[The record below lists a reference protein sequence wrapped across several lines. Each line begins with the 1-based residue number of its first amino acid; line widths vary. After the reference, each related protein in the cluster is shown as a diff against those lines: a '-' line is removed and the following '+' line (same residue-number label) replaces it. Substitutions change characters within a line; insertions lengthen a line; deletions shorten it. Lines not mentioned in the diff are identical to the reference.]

1 MKIKYFVFCLVLFGL
16 SGLPASSSAK
26 STKKSNWQSF
36 QLQYQS
42 SETAKM
48 LVGWNG
54 KRLVVKL
61 KPLVG
66 EGGYSLARRVLLSNF
81 RSLKTIRK
89 YSKTRRLYRNRFI
102 TFPFKVINGS
112 IRSSALKAVFFK
124 DKSGIGYW
132 KHRVTFA
139 WETTSM
145 IAGLFTKEG
154 IKAGHLVR
162 YNKMRNKGNILKK
175 GDVIKIPWKWIS
187 PELSLRQV
195 SLKPPLKLKQDK
207 SGKLFAHYQ
216 MKHGE
221 TLYSSVVIRFTGRLL
236 NDEVNQVAN
245 KLLKLNNISDAK
257 LIQSRQKIR
266 IPLEWLSEEYLVSQ
280 TNDVS
285 SGKGSTIKTKLKKTK
300 LKKAKLKKTKLKK
313 TKLKKTKKIKS
324 SKAVAS
330 KKKLK
335 RGKST
340 QKAVAQKTK
349 SKRKKNVHKIHVILD
364 SGHGGR
370 DPGATAGS
378 RKNKDIIYE
387 DEVVYDISKRM
398 SKLFKKQGIIVH
410 PTLADPNQKQPIRY
424 LSRSHDR
431 DEHLLVTPRY
441 LTRNA
446 RIGVNMRVYLV
457 NHIFKQ
463 LRKKKVPSENILFIS
478 LHGDA
483 LHSSLSGA
491 MVYFP
496 DSRLRR
502 GRFNLSSKIYRK
514 RKEYSTKLTFKP
526 RDNKY
531 SEKLSKSFGKIII
544 DEFRELKLRTHRV
557 SSAVRGYLYRKGKKT
572 LPAVLRYSKVPTSVL
587 VEIANL
593 NNRLDR
599 RDLLKSKTRQQIAK
613 AITNSVTTHFDRS
626 SGLVA
631 QR

>member
-26 STKKSNWQSF
+26 STKQSNWQSF

-42 SETAKM
+42 SETSKM

-102 TFPFKVINGS
+102 TFPLKVINGS

-124 DKSGIGYW
+124 DKAGIGYW

-175 GDVIKIPWKWIS
+175 GDVIKIPWKWVS
-187 PELSLRQV
+187 PELSLRPV

-207 SGKLFAHYQ
+207 SGKFYAHYQ

-257 LIQSRQKIR
+257 LIQTRQKIR
-266 IPLEWLSEEYLVSQ
+266 IPLEWLSEEYLGSQ

-285 SGKGSTIKTKLKKTK
+285 SRKTSVKKTNK
-300 LKKAKLKKTKLKK
+300 
-313 TKLKKTKKIKS
+313 KKTKKIKS

-349 SKRKKNVHKIHVILD
+349 SKRKNNVHKIHVILD

-370 DPGATAGS
+370 DPGASAGS

-424 LSRSHDR
+424 LSHRHDR

-491 MVYFP
+491 MVYYP
-496 DSRLRR
+496 DHRLRR
-502 GRFNLSSKIYRK
+502 GRFILSSKIYRK
-514 RKEYSTKLTFKP
+514 RKEYISKLTYNP

-531 SEKLSKSFGKIII
+531 SEKLSKSFGKVIINQ
-544 DEFRELKLRTHRV
+544 FRKLGLRTHRV
-557 SSAVRGYLYRKGKKT
+557 SSAVRGYLYRKGIKT

-613 AITNSVTTHFDRS
+613 AITNSVTAHFDRS

>member
-26 STKKSNWQSF
+26 STKTSNWQSF

-124 DKSGIGYW
+124 DKPGIGYW

-300 LKKAKLKKTKLKK
+300 LKK
-313 TKLKKTKKIKS
+313 TKKIKS

-370 DPGATAGS
+370 DPGASAGS

-514 RKEYSTKLTFKP
+514 RKEYSTKLTYNP

-531 SEKLSKSFGKIII
+531 SEKLSKAFGKVIINQ
-544 DEFRELKLRTHRV
+544 FSKLNLRTHRV

-599 RDLLKSKTRQQIAK
+599 RDLLKSKIRQKIAK
-613 AITNSVTTHFDRS
+613 AITNSVTAHFDRS

>member
-26 STKKSNWQSF
+26 STKQSNWQSF

-42 SETAKM
+42 SETSKM
-48 LVGWNG
+48 QVGWNG

-102 TFPFKVINGS
+102 TFPLKVINGS

-124 DKSGIGYW
+124 DKAGIGYW

-175 GDVIKIPWKWIS
+175 GDVIKIPWKWVS
-187 PELSLRQV
+187 PELSLRPV

-207 SGKLFAHYQ
+207 SGKFYAHYQ

-257 LIQSRQKIR
+257 LIQTRQKIR
-266 IPLEWLSEEYLVSQ
+266 IPLGWLSEEYLGSQ

-285 SGKGSTIKTKLKKTK
+285 SRKTSVKKTNK
-300 LKKAKLKKTKLKK
+300 
-313 TKLKKTKKIKS
+313 KKTKKIKS

-349 SKRKKNVHKIHVILD
+349 SKRKNNVHKIHVILD

-370 DPGATAGS
+370 DPGASAGS

-424 LSRSHDR
+424 LSHRHDR

-491 MVYFP
+491 MVYYP
-496 DSRLRR
+496 DHRLRR
-502 GRFNLSSKIYRK
+502 GRFILSSKIYRK
-514 RKEYSTKLTFKP
+514 RKEYISKLTYNP

-531 SEKLSKSFGKIII
+531 SEKLSKSFGKVIINQ
-544 DEFRELKLRTHRV
+544 FRKLGLRTHRV
-557 SSAVRGYLYRKGKKT
+557 SSAVRGYLYRKGIKT

-613 AITNSVTTHFDRS
+613 AITNSVTAHFDRS

>member
-26 STKKSNWQSF
+26 STKQSNWQSF

-42 SETAKM
+42 SETSKM

-102 TFPFKVINGS
+102 TFPLKVINGS

-124 DKSGIGYW
+124 DKAGIGYW
-132 KHRVTFA
+132 EHRVTFA

-175 GDVIKIPWKWIS
+175 GDVIKIPWKWVS
-187 PELSLRQV
+187 PELSLRPV

-207 SGKLFAHYQ
+207 SGKFYAHYQ

-236 NDEVNQVAN
+236 NDEVNQIAN

-257 LIQSRQKIR
+257 LIQTRQKIR
-266 IPLEWLSEEYLVSQ
+266 IPLGWLSEEYLGSQ

-285 SGKGSTIKTKLKKTK
+285 SRKTSVKKTNK
-300 LKKAKLKKTKLKK
+300 
-313 TKLKKTKKIKS
+313 KKTKKIKS

-335 RGKST
+335 RGNST
-340 QKAVAQKTK
+340 QNAVAQKSK
-349 SKRKKNVHKIHVILD
+349 SKRKNNVHKIHVILD

-370 DPGATAGS
+370 DPGASAGS

-424 LSRSHDR
+424 LSHRHDR

-491 MVYFP
+491 MVYYP
-496 DSRLRR
+496 DHRLRR
-502 GRFNLSSKIYRK
+502 GRFILSSKIYRK
-514 RKEYSTKLTFKP
+514 RKEYISKLTYNP

-531 SEKLSKSFGKIII
+531 SEKLSKSFGKVIINQ
-544 DEFRELKLRTHRV
+544 FRKLGLRTHRV
-557 SSAVRGYLYRKGKKT
+557 SSAVRGYLYRKGIKT

-613 AITNSVTTHFDRS
+613 AITNSVTAHFDRS

>member
-26 STKKSNWQSF
+26 STKQSNWQSF

-42 SETAKM
+42 SETSKM
-48 LVGWNG
+48 QVGWNG

-66 EGGYSLARRVLLSNF
+66 EGGYSLARRVLLSNL

-102 TFPFKVINGS
+102 TFPLKVINGS

-124 DKSGIGYW
+124 DKAGIGYW
-132 KHRVTFA
+132 EHRVTFA

-175 GDVIKIPWKWIS
+175 GDVIKIPWKWVS
-187 PELSLRQV
+187 PELSLRPV

-207 SGKLFAHYQ
+207 SGKFYAHYQ

-257 LIQSRQKIR
+257 LIQTRQKIR
-266 IPLEWLSEEYLVSQ
+266 IPLGWLSEEYLGSQ

-285 SGKGSTIKTKLKKTK
+285 SRKTSVKKTNK
-300 LKKAKLKKTKLKK
+300 
-313 TKLKKTKKIKS
+313 KKTKKIKS

-349 SKRKKNVHKIHVILD
+349 SKRKNNVHKIHVILD

-370 DPGATAGS
+370 DPGASAGS

-424 LSRSHDR
+424 LSHRHDR

-491 MVYFP
+491 MVYYP
-496 DSRLRR
+496 DHRLRR
-502 GRFNLSSKIYRK
+502 GRFILSSKIYRK
-514 RKEYSTKLTFKP
+514 RKEYISKLTYNP

-531 SEKLSKSFGKIII
+531 SEKLSKSFGKVIINQ
-544 DEFRELKLRTHRV
+544 FRKLRLRTHRV
-557 SSAVRGYLYRKGKKT
+557 SSAVRGYLYRKGIKT

-613 AITNSVTTHFDRS
+613 AITNSVTAHFDRS

>member
-26 STKKSNWQSF
+26 STKQSNWQSF

-42 SETAKM
+42 SETSKM

-102 TFPFKVINGS
+102 TFPLKVINGS

-124 DKSGIGYW
+124 DKAGIGYW

-175 GDVIKIPWKWIS
+175 GDVIKIPWKWVS
-187 PELSLRQV
+187 PELSLRPV

-207 SGKLFAHYQ
+207 SGKFYAHYQ

-257 LIQSRQKIR
+257 LIQTRQKIR
-266 IPLEWLSEEYLVSQ
+266 IPLGWLSEEYLGSQ

-285 SGKGSTIKTKLKKTK
+285 SRKTSVKKTNKKKTK
-300 LKKAKLKKTKLKK
+300 QK
-313 TKLKKTKKIKS
+313 KS

-349 SKRKKNVHKIHVILD
+349 SKRKNNVHKIHVILD

-370 DPGATAGS
+370 DPGASAGS

-424 LSRSHDR
+424 LSHRHDR

-491 MVYFP
+491 MVYYP
-496 DSRLRR
+496 DHRLRR
-502 GRFNLSSKIYRK
+502 GRFILSSKIYRK
-514 RKEYSTKLTFKP
+514 RKEYISKLTYNP

-531 SEKLSKSFGKIII
+531 SEKLSKSFGKVIINQ
-544 DEFRELKLRTHRV
+544 FRKLGLRTHRV
-557 SSAVRGYLYRKGKKT
+557 SSAVRGYLYRKGIKT

-613 AITNSVTTHFDRS
+613 AITNSVTAHFDRS

>member
-26 STKKSNWQSF
+26 STKQSNWQSF

-102 TFPFKVINGS
+102 TFPLKVINGS

-124 DKSGIGYW
+124 DKAGIGYW
-132 KHRVTFA
+132 EHRVTFA

-175 GDVIKIPWKWIS
+175 GDVIKIPWKWVS
-187 PELSLRQV
+187 PELSLRPV

-207 SGKLFAHYQ
+207 SGKFYAHYQ

-257 LIQSRQKIR
+257 LIQTRQKIR
-266 IPLEWLSEEYLVSQ
+266 IPLEWLSEEYLGSQ

-285 SGKGSTIKTKLKKTK
+285 SRKTSVKKTNK
-300 LKKAKLKKTKLKK
+300 
-313 TKLKKTKKIKS
+313 KKTKKIKS

-349 SKRKKNVHKIHVILD
+349 SKRKNNVHKIHVILD

-370 DPGATAGS
+370 DPGASAGS

-424 LSRSHDR
+424 LSLSHDL

-491 MVYFP
+491 MVYYP
-496 DSRLRR
+496 DHRLRR
-502 GRFNLSSKIYRK
+502 GRFILSSKIYRK
-514 RKEYSTKLTFKP
+514 RKEYISKLTYNP

-531 SEKLSKSFGKIII
+531 SEKLSKSFGKVIINQ
-544 DEFRELKLRTHRV
+544 FRKLRLRTHRV
-557 SSAVRGYLYRKGKKT
+557 SSAVRGYLYRKGIKT

-613 AITNSVTTHFDRS
+613 AITNSVTAHFDRS

>member
-1 MKIKYFVFCLVLFGL
+1 MKIKYFVFCLVLLGL

-26 STKKSNWQSF
+26 STTKSNWQSF

-102 TFPFKVINGS
+102 TFPFNVINGS

-124 DKSGIGYW
+124 DKAGIGYW

-207 SGKLFAHYQ
+207 LGKLYAHYQ
-216 MKHGE
+216 MKDGE

-266 IPLEWLSEEYLVSQ
+266 IPLEWLSEEFLVFH

-285 SGKGSTIKTKLKKTK
+285 STKTSVKKTK
-300 LKKAKLKKTKLKK
+300 K
-313 TKLKKTKKIKS
+313 KKTKKIKS
-324 SKAVAS
+324 SKVAVS

-335 RGKST
+335 QGKSI

-370 DPGATAGS
+370 DPGTSAGS
-378 RKNKDIIYE
+378 RKNKDLIYE

-398 SKLFKKQGIIVH
+398 SNLFKKQGIIVH
-410 PTLADPNQKQPIRY
+410 PTLADPNQKKPIRY
-424 LSRSHDR
+424 LSSSHDR

-441 LTRNA
+441 LARNA

-457 NHIFKQ
+457 NHIFQQ

-502 GRFNLSSKIYRK
+502 GGFNLKNKIYLK
-514 RKEYSTKLTFKP
+514 RKEYISKLTYKP

-531 SEKLSKSFGKIII
+531 SEKLSKSFGKVIINQ
-544 DEFRELKLRTHRV
+544 FRKLKLRTHRV

-593 NNRLDR
+593 NNRRDR
-599 RDLLKSKTRQQIAK
+599 RDLLKSKTRQKIAK
-613 AITNSVTTHFDRS
+613 AITNSVTAHFDRS

-631 QR
+631 QL

>member
-61 KPLVG
+61 KPLFG

-124 DKSGIGYW
+124 DKAGIGYW

-207 SGKLFAHYQ
+207 LGKLYAHYQ
-216 MKHGE
+216 MKDGE

-266 IPLEWLSEEYLVSQ
+266 IPLEWLSEEFLVFQ

-285 SGKGSTIKTKLKKTK
+285 STKTSVKKTK
-300 LKKAKLKKTKLKK
+300 K
-313 TKLKKTKKIKS
+313 KKTKKIKS
-324 SKAVAS
+324 SKVAVS

-335 RGKST
+335 QGKSI

-349 SKRKKNVHKIHVILD
+349 SKRKNNVHKIHVILD

-424 LSRSHDR
+424 LSNRHDR

-457 NHIFKQ
+457 NHIFQQ
-463 LRKKKVPSENILFIS
+463 LRKKKVPSDNILFIS

-491 MVYFP
+491 MVYYP
-496 DSRLRR
+496 DHRLRR
-502 GRFNLSSKIYRK
+502 GRFILSSKIYRK
-514 RKEYSTKLTFKP
+514 RKEYISKLTYNQ
-526 RDNKY
+526 RDNIY
-531 SEKLSKSFGKIII
+531 SEKLSKSFGKVIINQ
-544 DEFRELKLRTHRV
+544 FSKLRLRTHRV

-599 RDLLKSKTRQQIAK
+599 RDLLKSKTRQKIAK
-613 AITNSVTTHFDRS
+613 AITNSVTAHFDRS

>member
-102 TFPFKVINGS
+102 TFPLKVINGS

-124 DKSGIGYW
+124 DKAGIGYW

-175 GDVIKIPWKWIS
+175 GDVIKIPWKWVS
-187 PELSLRQV
+187 PELSLRPV

-207 SGKLFAHYQ
+207 SGKFYAHYQ

-257 LIQSRQKIR
+257 LIQTRQKIR
-266 IPLEWLSEEYLVSQ
+266 IPLEWLSEEYLGSQ

-285 SGKGSTIKTKLKKTK
+285 SRKTSVKKTNK
-300 LKKAKLKKTKLKK
+300 
-313 TKLKKTKKIKS
+313 KKTKKIKS

-349 SKRKKNVHKIHVILD
+349 SKRKNNVHKIHVILD

-378 RKNKDIIYE
+378 RKNKDLIYE

-424 LSRSHDR
+424 LSHRHDR

-502 GRFNLSSKIYRK
+502 GRFNMSSKIYRK
-514 RKEYSTKLTFKP
+514 RKEYSTNLTYKP

-531 SEKLSKSFGKIII
+531 SEKLSKSFGKNIIN
-544 DEFRELKLRTHRV
+544 EFRELGLRTHRV

-572 LPAVLRYSKVPTSVL
+572 LPAVLRYSMVPTSVL

-599 RDLLKSKTRQQIAK
+599 RDLLKSKIRQKIAK
-613 AITNSVTTHFDRS
+613 AITNSVTVHFDRP

>member
-26 STKKSNWQSF
+26 STKTSNWQSF

-102 TFPFKVINGS
+102 TFPLKVINGS

-124 DKSGIGYW
+124 DKAGIGYW

-175 GDVIKIPWKWIS
+175 GDVIKIPWKWVS
-187 PELSLRQV
+187 PELSLRPV

-207 SGKLFAHYQ
+207 SGKFYAHYQ

-257 LIQSRQKIR
+257 LIQTRQKIR
-266 IPLEWLSEEYLVSQ
+266 IPLEWLSEEYLGSQ

-285 SGKGSTIKTKLKKTK
+285 SRKTSVKKTNK
-300 LKKAKLKKTKLKK
+300 
-313 TKLKKTKKIKS
+313 KKTKKIKS

-349 SKRKKNVHKIHVILD
+349 SKRKNNVHKIHVILD

-370 DPGATAGS
+370 DPGASAGS

-424 LSRSHDR
+424 LSHRHDR

-491 MVYFP
+491 MVYYP
-496 DSRLRR
+496 DRRLRR
-502 GRFNLSSKIYRK
+502 GRFILSSKIYRK
-514 RKEYSTKLTFKP
+514 RKEYISKLTYKP
-526 RDNKY
+526 HDNKY
-531 SEKLSKSFGKIII
+531 SEKLSKSFGKVIINQ
-544 DEFRELKLRTHRV
+544 FRKLRLRTHRV
-557 SSAVRGYLYRKGKKT
+557 SSAVRGYLYRKGIKT

-613 AITNSVTTHFDRS
+613 AITNSVTAHFDRS

>member
-102 TFPFKVINGS
+102 TFPLKVINGS

-124 DKSGIGYW
+124 DKPGIGYW

-195 SLKPPLKLKQDK
+195 SLKPPLKIKQDK
-207 SGKLFAHYQ
+207 LGKLYAHYQ
-216 MKHGE
+216 MKDGE

-266 IPLEWLSEEYLVSQ
+266 IPLEWLSEEFLVFQ

-285 SGKGSTIKTKLKKTK
+285 STKTSVKKTK
-300 LKKAKLKKTKLKK
+300 KN
-313 TKLKKTKKIKS
+313 KTKKIKS
-324 SKAVAS
+324 SKVAVS

-335 RGKST
+335 QGKSI

-424 LSRSHDR
+424 LSRSNDR

-457 NHIFKQ
+457 NHIFQQ
-463 LRKKKVPSENILFIS
+463 LRKKKVPSDNILFIS

-491 MVYFP
+491 MVYYP
-496 DSRLRR
+496 DHRLRR
-502 GRFNLSSKIYRK
+502 GRFILSSKIYRK
-514 RKEYSTKLTFKP
+514 RKEYISKLTYNQ
-526 RDNKY
+526 RDNIY
-531 SEKLSKSFGKIII
+531 SEKLSKSFGKVIINQ
-544 DEFRELKLRTHRV
+544 FSKLRLRTHRV

-613 AITNSVTTHFDRS
+613 AIINSVTAHFDRS

>member
-102 TFPFKVINGS
+102 TFPLKVINGS

-124 DKSGIGYW
+124 DKAGIGYW

-207 SGKLFAHYQ
+207 LGKLYAHYQ

-266 IPLEWLSEEYLVSQ
+266 IPLEWLSEEFLVFH

-285 SGKGSTIKTKLKKTK
+285 STKTSVKKTK
-300 LKKAKLKKTKLKK
+300 K
-313 TKLKKTKKIKS
+313 KKTKKIKS
-324 SKAVAS
+324 SKVAVS

-335 RGKST
+335 QGKSI

-370 DPGATAGS
+370 DPGTSAGS
-378 RKNKDIIYE
+378 RKNKDLIYE

-398 SKLFKKQGIIVH
+398 SNLFKKQGIIVH
-410 PTLADPNQKQPIRY
+410 PTLADPNQKKPIRY
-424 LSRSHDR
+424 LSSRHDR

-441 LTRNA
+441 LARNA

-457 NHIFKQ
+457 NHIFQQ

-502 GRFNLSSKIYRK
+502 GRFNLKNKIYLK
-514 RKEYSTKLTFKP
+514 RKEYISKLTYKP

-531 SEKLSKSFGKIII
+531 SEKLSKSFGKVIINQ
-544 DEFRELKLRTHRV
+544 FRKLKLRTHRV

-599 RDLLKSKTRQQIAK
+599 RDLLKSKTRQKIAK
-613 AITNSVTTHFDRS
+613 ALTNSVTAHFDRS

>member
-102 TFPFKVINGS
+102 TFPFNVINGS

-124 DKSGIGYW
+124 DKAGIGYW

-207 SGKLFAHYQ
+207 LGKLYAHYQ
-216 MKHGE
+216 MKDGE

-266 IPLEWLSEEYLVSQ
+266 IPLEWLSEEFIVFH

-285 SGKGSTIKTKLKKTK
+285 STKTSVKKTK
-300 LKKAKLKKTKLKK
+300 K
-313 TKLKKTKKIKS
+313 KKTKKIKS
-324 SKAVAS
+324 SKVAVS

-335 RGKST
+335 QGKSI

-370 DPGATAGS
+370 DPGTSAGS
-378 RKNKDIIYE
+378 RKNKDLIYE

-398 SKLFKKQGIIVH
+398 SNLFKKQGIIVH
-410 PTLADPNQKQPIRY
+410 PTLADPNQKKPIRY
-424 LSRSHDR
+424 LSSSHDR

-441 LTRNA
+441 LARNA

-457 NHIFKQ
+457 NHIFQQ

-502 GRFNLSSKIYRK
+502 GGFNLKNKIYLK
-514 RKEYSTKLTFKP
+514 RKEYISKLTYKP

-531 SEKLSKSFGKIII
+531 SEKLSKSFGKVIINQ
-544 DEFRELKLRTHRV
+544 FRKLKLRTHRV

-599 RDLLKSKTRQQIAK
+599 RDLLKSKTRQKIAK
-613 AITNSVTTHFDRS
+613 AITNSVTAHFDRS

>member
-26 STKKSNWQSF
+26 STKQSNWQSF

-42 SETAKM
+42 SETSKM

-102 TFPFKVINGS
+102 TFPLKVINGS

-124 DKSGIGYW
+124 DKAGIGYW

-175 GDVIKIPWKWIS
+175 GDVIKIPWKWVS
-187 PELSLRQV
+187 PELSLRPV

-207 SGKLFAHYQ
+207 SGKFYAHYQ

-257 LIQSRQKIR
+257 LIQTRQKIR
-266 IPLEWLSEEYLVSQ
+266 IPLEWLSEEYLGSQ

-285 SGKGSTIKTKLKKTK
+285 SRKTSVKKTNK
-300 LKKAKLKKTKLKK
+300 
-313 TKLKKTKKIKS
+313 KKTKKIKS

-349 SKRKKNVHKIHVILD
+349 SKRKNNVHKIHVILD

-370 DPGATAGS
+370 DPGASAGS

-424 LSRSHDR
+424 LSHRHDR

-491 MVYFP
+491 MVYYP
-496 DSRLRR
+496 DRRLRR
-502 GRFNLSSKIYRK
+502 GRFILSSKIYRK
-514 RKEYSTKLTFKP
+514 RKEYISKLTYKP
-526 RDNKY
+526 HDNKY
-531 SEKLSKSFGKIII
+531 SEKLSKSFGKVIINQ
-544 DEFRELKLRTHRV
+544 FRKLRLRTHRV
-557 SSAVRGYLYRKGKKT
+557 SSAVRGYLYRKGIKT

-613 AITNSVTTHFDRS
+613 AITNSVTAHFDRS

>member
-42 SETAKM
+42 SETSKM

-102 TFPFKVINGS
+102 TFPLKVINGS

-124 DKSGIGYW
+124 DKAGIGYW

-175 GDVIKIPWKWIS
+175 GDVIKIPWKWVS
-187 PELSLRQV
+187 PELSLRPV

-207 SGKLFAHYQ
+207 SGKFYAHYQ

-236 NDEVNQVAN
+236 NDEVNHVAN

-257 LIQSRQKIR
+257 LIQTRQKIR
-266 IPLEWLSEEYLVSQ
+266 IPLEWLSEEYLGSQ

-285 SGKGSTIKTKLKKTK
+285 SRKTSVKKTNK
-300 LKKAKLKKTKLKK
+300 
-313 TKLKKTKKIKS
+313 KKTKKIKS

-349 SKRKKNVHKIHVILD
+349 SKRKNNVHKIHVILD

-378 RKNKDIIYE
+378 LKNKDLIYE

-410 PTLADPNQKQPIRY
+410 PTLSDPNQKQPIRY
-424 LSRSHDR
+424 LSHSHDR
-431 DEHLLVTPRY
+431 DERLLVTPNY

-457 NHIFKQ
+457 NHIFKN

-502 GRFNLSSKIYRK
+502 GRFNMSSKIYRK
-514 RKEYSTKLTFKP
+514 RKEYSTNLTYKP

-531 SEKLSKSFGKIII
+531 SEKLSKSFGKNIIN
-544 DEFRELKLRTHRV
+544 EFRELGLRTHRV

-572 LPAVLRYSKVPTSVL
+572 LPAVLRYSMVPTSVL

-599 RDLLKSKTRQQIAK
+599 RDLLKSKTRQKIAK
-613 AITNSVTTHFDRS
+613 AITNSVTTHFDRP

>member
-124 DKSGIGYW
+124 DKAGIGYW

-207 SGKLFAHYQ
+207 LGKLYAHYQ

-266 IPLEWLSEEYLVSQ
+266 IPLEWLSEEFLVFQ

-285 SGKGSTIKTKLKKTK
+285 STKTSVKKTK
-300 LKKAKLKKTKLKK
+300 K
-313 TKLKKTKKIKS
+313 KKTKKIKS
-324 SKAVAS
+324 SKVAVS

-335 RGKST
+335 QGKSI

-349 SKRKKNVHKIHVILD
+349 SKRKHNVHKIHVILD

-424 LSRSHDR
+424 LSNRHDR

-457 NHIFKQ
+457 NHIFQQ
-463 LRKKKVPSENILFIS
+463 LRKKKVPSDNILFIS

-491 MVYFP
+491 MVYYP
-496 DSRLRR
+496 DHRLRR
-502 GRFNLSSKIYRK
+502 GRFILSSKIYRK
-514 RKEYSTKLTFKP
+514 RKEYISKLTYNQ
-526 RDNKY
+526 RDNIY
-531 SEKLSKSFGKIII
+531 SEKLSKSFGKVIINQ
-544 DEFRELKLRTHRV
+544 FSKLRLRTHRV

-599 RDLLKSKTRQQIAK
+599 RDLLKSKTRQKIAK
-613 AITNSVTTHFDRS
+613 AITNSVTAHFDRS

>member
-26 STKKSNWQSF
+26 STKQSNWQSF

-42 SETAKM
+42 SETSKM

-102 TFPFKVINGS
+102 TFPLKVINGS

-124 DKSGIGYW
+124 DKAGIGYW

-175 GDVIKIPWKWIS
+175 GDVIKIPWKWVS
-187 PELSLRQV
+187 PELSLRPV

-207 SGKLFAHYQ
+207 SGKFYAHYQ

-257 LIQSRQKIR
+257 LIQTRQKIR
-266 IPLEWLSEEYLVSQ
+266 IPLEWLSEEYLGSQ

-285 SGKGSTIKTKLKKTK
+285 SRKTSVKKTNK
-300 LKKAKLKKTKLKK
+300 
-313 TKLKKTKKIKS
+313 KKTKKIKS

-349 SKRKKNVHKIHVILD
+349 SKRKNNVHKIHVILD

-370 DPGATAGS
+370 DPGASAGS

-424 LSRSHDR
+424 LSHRHDR

-491 MVYFP
+491 MVYYP
-496 DSRLRR
+496 DRRLRR
-502 GRFNLSSKIYRK
+502 GRFILSSKIYRK
-514 RKEYSTKLTFKP
+514 RKEYISKLTYNP

-531 SEKLSKSFGKIII
+531 SEKLSKSFGKVIINQ
-544 DEFRELKLRTHRV
+544 FRKLRLRTHRV
-557 SSAVRGYLYRKGKKT
+557 SSAVRGYLYRKGIKT

-613 AITNSVTTHFDRS
+613 AITNSVTAHFDRS

>member
-1 MKIKYFVFCLVLFGL
+1 MKIKSFVFCLVLFGL

-26 STKKSNWQSF
+26 STKQSNWQSF

-42 SETAKM
+42 SETSKM

-66 EGGYSLARRVLLSNF
+66 EGGYSLARRVLLSNL

-102 TFPFKVINGS
+102 TFPLKVINGS

-124 DKSGIGYW
+124 DKAGIGYW

-175 GDVIKIPWKWIS
+175 GDVIKIPWKWVS
-187 PELSLRQV
+187 PELSLRPV

-207 SGKLFAHYQ
+207 SGKFYAHYQ

-257 LIQSRQKIR
+257 LIQTRQKIR
-266 IPLEWLSEEYLVSQ
+266 IPLEWLSEEYLGSQ

-285 SGKGSTIKTKLKKTK
+285 SRKTSVKKTNK
-300 LKKAKLKKTKLKK
+300 
-313 TKLKKTKKIKS
+313 KKTKKIKS

-349 SKRKKNVHKIHVILD
+349 SKRKNNVHKIHVILD

-370 DPGATAGS
+370 DPGASAGS

-424 LSRSHDR
+424 LSHRHDR

-491 MVYFP
+491 MVYYP
-496 DSRLRR
+496 DHRLRR
-502 GRFNLSSKIYRK
+502 GRFILSSKIYRK
-514 RKEYSTKLTFKP
+514 RKEYISKLTYNP

-531 SEKLSKSFGKIII
+531 SEKLSKSFGKVIINQ
-544 DEFRELKLRTHRV
+544 FRKLRLRTHRV
-557 SSAVRGYLYRKGKKT
+557 SSAVRGYLYRKGIKT

-613 AITNSVTTHFDRS
+613 AITNSVTAHFDRS

>member
-26 STKKSNWQSF
+26 STKQSNWQSF

-42 SETAKM
+42 SETSKM

-124 DKSGIGYW
+124 DKAGIGYW

-175 GDVIKIPWKWIS
+175 GDVIKIPWKWVS
-187 PELSLRQV
+187 PELSLRPV

-207 SGKLFAHYQ
+207 SGKFYAHYQ

-257 LIQSRQKIR
+257 LIQTRQKIR
-266 IPLEWLSEEYLVSQ
+266 IPLEWLSEEYLGSQ

-285 SGKGSTIKTKLKKTK
+285 SRKTSVKKTNK
-300 LKKAKLKKTKLKK
+300 
-313 TKLKKTKKIKS
+313 KKTKKIKS

-349 SKRKKNVHKIHVILD
+349 SKRKNNVHKIHVILD

-370 DPGATAGS
+370 DPGASAGS

-424 LSRSHDR
+424 LSHRHDR

-491 MVYFP
+491 MVYYP
-496 DSRLRR
+496 DHRLRR
-502 GRFNLSSKIYRK
+502 GRFILSSKIYRK
-514 RKEYSTKLTFKP
+514 RKEYISKLTYNP

-531 SEKLSKSFGKIII
+531 SEKLSKSFGKVIINQ
-544 DEFRELKLRTHRV
+544 FRKLRLRTHRV
-557 SSAVRGYLYRKGKKT
+557 SSAVRGYLYRKGIKT

>member
-1 MKIKYFVFCLVLFGL
+1 MKIKYFLFSLVLFGL
-16 SGLPASSSAK
+16 SGLPANSSAK

-42 SETAKM
+42 SETSKM

-61 KPLVG
+61 KPLIG

-102 TFPFKVINGS
+102 TFPLKVINGS

-124 DKSGIGYW
+124 DKAGIGYW

-175 GDVIKIPWKWIS
+175 GDVIKIPWKWVS
-187 PELSLRQV
+187 PELSLRPV

-207 SGKLFAHYQ
+207 SGKFYAHYQ

-266 IPLEWLSEEYLVSQ
+266 IPLEWLSEEYLGSQ

-285 SGKGSTIKTKLKKTK
+285 SRKTSVKKTNK
-300 LKKAKLKKTKLKK
+300 
-313 TKLKKTKKIKS
+313 KKTKKIKS

-349 SKRKKNVHKIHVILD
+349 SKRKNNVHKIHVILD

-378 RKNKDIIYE
+378 LKNKDLIYE

-410 PTLADPNQKQPIRY
+410 PTLSDPNQKQPIRY
-424 LSRSHDR
+424 LSHSHDR
-431 DEHLLVTPRY
+431 DERLLVTPNY

-457 NHIFKQ
+457 NHIFKN

-502 GRFNLSSKIYRK
+502 GRFNMSSKIYRK
-514 RKEYSTKLTFKP
+514 RKEYSTNLTYKP

-531 SEKLSKSFGKIII
+531 SEKLSKSFGKNIIN
-544 DEFRELKLRTHRV
+544 EFRELGLRTHRV

-572 LPAVLRYSKVPTSVL
+572 LPAVLRYSMVPTSVL

-599 RDLLKSKTRQQIAK
+599 RDLLKSKTRQKIAK
-613 AITNSVTTHFDRS
+613 AITNSVTTHFDRP

>member
-1 MKIKYFVFCLVLFGL
+1 
-16 SGLPASSSAK
+16 
-26 STKKSNWQSF
+26 
-36 QLQYQS
+36 
-42 SETAKM
+42 
-48 LVGWNG
+48 
-54 KRLVVKL
+54 
-61 KPLVG
+61 
-66 EGGYSLARRVLLSNF
+66 
-81 RSLKTIRK
+81 
-89 YSKTRRLYRNRFI
+89 
-102 TFPFKVINGS
+102 
-112 IRSSALKAVFFK
+112 
-124 DKSGIGYW
+124 
-132 KHRVTFA
+132 
-139 WETTSM
+139 M

-175 GDVIKIPWKWIS
+175 GDVIKIPWKWVS
-187 PELSLRQV
+187 PELSLRPV

-207 SGKLFAHYQ
+207 SGKFYAHYQ

-257 LIQSRQKIR
+257 LIQTRQKIR
-266 IPLEWLSEEYLVSQ
+266 IPLGWLSEEYLGSQ

-285 SGKGSTIKTKLKKTK
+285 SRKTSVKKTNK
-300 LKKAKLKKTKLKK
+300 
-313 TKLKKTKKIKS
+313 KKTKKIKS

-335 RGKST
+335 RGNST
-340 QKAVAQKTK
+340 QNAVAQKSK
-349 SKRKKNVHKIHVILD
+349 SKRKNNVHKIHVILD

-370 DPGATAGS
+370 DPGASAGS

-424 LSRSHDR
+424 LSHRHDR

-491 MVYFP
+491 MVYYP
-496 DSRLRR
+496 DHRLRR
-502 GRFNLSSKIYRK
+502 GRFILSSKIYRK
-514 RKEYSTKLTFKP
+514 RKEYISKLTYNP

-531 SEKLSKSFGKIII
+531 SEKLSKSFGKVIINQ
-544 DEFRELKLRTHRV
+544 FRKLRLRTHRV
-557 SSAVRGYLYRKGKKT
+557 SSAVRGYLYRKGIKT

-613 AITNSVTTHFDRS
+613 AITNSVTAHFDRS

>member
-1 MKIKYFVFCLVLFGL
+1 MKINYFVFCLVLFGL
-16 SGLPASSSAK
+16 SGLPANSSAK

-42 SETAKM
+42 SETSKM

-102 TFPFKVINGS
+102 TFPLKVINGS

-124 DKSGIGYW
+124 DKAGIGYW

-175 GDVIKIPWKWIS
+175 GDVIKIPWKWVS
-187 PELSLRQV
+187 PELSLRPV

-207 SGKLFAHYQ
+207 SGKFYAHYQ

-266 IPLEWLSEEYLVSQ
+266 IPLEWLSEEYLGSQ

-285 SGKGSTIKTKLKKTK
+285 SRKTSVKKTNK
-300 LKKAKLKKTKLKK
+300 
-313 TKLKKTKKIKS
+313 KKTKKIKS

-349 SKRKKNVHKIHVILD
+349 SKRKNNVHKIHVILD

-378 RKNKDIIYE
+378 LKNKDLIYE

-410 PTLADPNQKQPIRY
+410 PTLSDPNQKQPIRY
-424 LSRSHDR
+424 LSHSHDR
-431 DEHLLVTPRY
+431 DERLLVTPNY

-457 NHIFKQ
+457 NHIFKN

-502 GRFNLSSKIYRK
+502 GRFNMSSKIYRK
-514 RKEYSTKLTFKP
+514 RKEYSTNLTYKP

-531 SEKLSKSFGKIII
+531 SEKLSKSFGKNIIN
-544 DEFRELKLRTHRV
+544 EFRELGLRTHRV

-572 LPAVLRYSKVPTSVL
+572 LPAVLRYSMVPTSVL

-599 RDLLKSKTRQQIAK
+599 RDLLKSKTRQKIAK
-613 AITNSVTTHFDRS
+613 AITNSVTTHFDRP

>member
-26 STKKSNWQSF
+26 STKQSNWQSF

-42 SETAKM
+42 SETSKM

-102 TFPFKVINGS
+102 TFPLKVINGS

-124 DKSGIGYW
+124 DKAGIGYW
-132 KHRVTFA
+132 EHRVTFA

-175 GDVIKIPWKWIS
+175 GDVIKIPWKWVS
-187 PELSLRQV
+187 PELSLRPV

-207 SGKLFAHYQ
+207 SGKFYAHYQ

-257 LIQSRQKIR
+257 LIQTRQKIR
-266 IPLEWLSEEYLVSQ
+266 IPLGWLSEEYLGSQ

-285 SGKGSTIKTKLKKTK
+285 SRKTSVKKTNK
-300 LKKAKLKKTKLKK
+300 
-313 TKLKKTKKIKS
+313 KKTKKIKS

-349 SKRKKNVHKIHVILD
+349 SKRKNNVHKIHVILD

-370 DPGATAGS
+370 DPGASAGS

-424 LSRSHDR
+424 LSHRHDR

-491 MVYFP
+491 MVYYP
-496 DSRLRR
+496 DHRLRR
-502 GRFNLSSKIYRK
+502 GRFILSSKIYRK
-514 RKEYSTKLTFKP
+514 RKEYISKLTYNP

-531 SEKLSKSFGKIII
+531 SEKLSKSFGKVIINQ
-544 DEFRELKLRTHRV
+544 FRKLGLRTHRV
-557 SSAVRGYLYRKGKKT
+557 SSAVRGYLYRKGIKT

-613 AITNSVTTHFDRS
+613 AITNSVTAHFDRS

>member
-26 STKKSNWQSF
+26 STKQSNWQSF

-124 DKSGIGYW
+124 DKAGIGYW

-207 SGKLFAHYQ
+207 LGKLYAHYQ
-216 MKHGE
+216 MKPGE

-266 IPLEWLSEEYLVSQ
+266 IPLEWLSEEFLVSQ
-280 TNDVS
+280 TNDVFS
-285 SGKGSTIKTKLKKTK
+285 RKTSVKKTK
-300 LKKAKLKKTKLKK
+300 K
-313 TKLKKTKKIKS
+313 KKTKKIRS
-324 SKAVAS
+324 SKVAVS
-330 KKKLK
+330 KKKHK
-335 RGKST
+335 QGKSI

-370 DPGATAGS
+370 DPGASAGS

-424 LSRSHDR
+424 LSRSNDR

-514 RKEYSTKLTFKP
+514 RKEYSTKLTFNP

-531 SEKLSKSFGKIII
+531 SEKLSKSFGKVIINQ
-544 DEFRELKLRTHRV
+544 FRKLNLRTHRV

-613 AITNSVTTHFDRS
+613 AITNSVTAHFDRS

>member
-26 STKKSNWQSF
+26 STKQSNWQSF

-81 RSLKTIRK
+81 RNLKTIRK

-102 TFPFKVINGS
+102 TFPLKVINGS

-124 DKSGIGYW
+124 DKAGIGYW
-132 KHRVTFA
+132 EHRVTFA

-175 GDVIKIPWKWIS
+175 GDVIKIPWKWVS
-187 PELSLRQV
+187 PELSLRPV

-207 SGKLFAHYQ
+207 SGKFYAHYQ

-257 LIQSRQKIR
+257 LIQTRQKIR
-266 IPLEWLSEEYLVSQ
+266 IPLEWLSEEYLGSQ

-285 SGKGSTIKTKLKKTK
+285 SRKTSVKKTNK
-300 LKKAKLKKTKLKK
+300 
-313 TKLKKTKKIKS
+313 KKTKKIKS

-370 DPGATAGS
+370 DPGASAGS

-398 SKLFKKQGIIVH
+398 SKLFKRQGIIVH

-491 MVYFP
+491 MVYYP
-496 DSRLRR
+496 DHRLRR
-502 GRFNLSSKIYRK
+502 GRFILSSKIYRK
-514 RKEYSTKLTFKP
+514 RKEYISKLTYNP

-531 SEKLSKSFGKIII
+531 SEKLSKSFGKVIINQ
-544 DEFRELKLRTHRV
+544 FRKLRLRTHRV
-557 SSAVRGYLYRKGKKT
+557 SSAVRGYLYRKGIKT

-613 AITNSVTTHFDRS
+613 AITNSVTAHFDRS

>member
-26 STKKSNWQSF
+26 STKTSNWQSF

-102 TFPFKVINGS
+102 TFPLKVINGS

-124 DKSGIGYW
+124 DKAGIGYW

-175 GDVIKIPWKWIS
+175 GDVIKIPWKWVS
-187 PELSLRQV
+187 PELSLRPV

-207 SGKLFAHYQ
+207 SGKFYAHYQ

-257 LIQSRQKIR
+257 LIQTRQKIR
-266 IPLEWLSEEYLVSQ
+266 IPLEWLSEEYLGSQ

-285 SGKGSTIKTKLKKTK
+285 SRKTSVKKTNK
-300 LKKAKLKKTKLKK
+300 
-313 TKLKKTKKIKS
+313 KKTKKIKS

-370 DPGATAGS
+370 DPGASAGS

-424 LSRSHDR
+424 LSHRHDR
-431 DEHLLVTPRY
+431 DEHLLVTPHY

-457 NHIFKQ
+457 NHIFKN

-502 GRFNLSSKIYRK
+502 GRFNMSSKIYRK
-514 RKEYSTKLTFKP
+514 RKEYSTNLTYKP

-531 SEKLSKSFGKIII
+531 SEKLSKSFGKNIIN
-544 DEFRELKLRTHRV
+544 EFRELGLRTHRV

-572 LPAVLRYSKVPTSVL
+572 LPAVLRYSMVPTSVL

-599 RDLLKSKTRQQIAK
+599 RDLLKSKIRQKIAK
-613 AITNSVTTHFDRS
+613 AITNSVTVHFDRP

>member
-16 SGLPASSSAK
+16 SGLPANSSAK

-42 SETAKM
+42 SETSKM

-102 TFPFKVINGS
+102 TFPLKVINGS

-124 DKSGIGYW
+124 DKAGIGYW

-175 GDVIKIPWKWIS
+175 GDVIKIPWKWVS
-187 PELSLRQV
+187 PELSLRPV
-195 SLKPPLKLKQDK
+195 SLKPPLKLKHDK
-207 SGKLFAHYQ
+207 SGKFYAHYQ

-236 NDEVNQVAN
+236 NDEVNHVAN

-266 IPLEWLSEEYLVSQ
+266 IPLEWLSEEYLGSQ

-285 SGKGSTIKTKLKKTK
+285 SRKTSVKKTNK
-300 LKKAKLKKTKLKK
+300 
-313 TKLKKTKKIKS
+313 KKTKKIKS

-349 SKRKKNVHKIHVILD
+349 SKRKNNVHKIHVILD

-378 RKNKDIIYE
+378 RKNKDLIYE

-410 PTLADPNQKQPIRY
+410 PTLSDPNQKQPIRY
-424 LSRSHDR
+424 LSNRHDR
-431 DEHLLVTPRY
+431 DERLLVTPRY

-457 NHIFKQ
+457 NHIFKN

-502 GRFNLSSKIYRK
+502 GRFNMSSKIYRK
-514 RKEYSTKLTFKP
+514 RKEYSTNLTYKP

-531 SEKLSKSFGKIII
+531 SEKLSKSFGKNIIN
-544 DEFRELKLRTHRV
+544 EFRELGLRTHRV

-572 LPAVLRYSKVPTSVL
+572 LPAVLRYSMVPTSVL

-599 RDLLKSKTRQQIAK
+599 RDLLKSKIRQKIAK

>member
-102 TFPFKVINGS
+102 TFPFNVINGS

-124 DKSGIGYW
+124 DKAGIGYW

-207 SGKLFAHYQ
+207 LGKLYAHYQ
-216 MKHGE
+216 MKDGE

-266 IPLEWLSEEYLVSQ
+266 IPLEWLSEEFIVFH

-285 SGKGSTIKTKLKKTK
+285 STKTSVKKTK
-300 LKKAKLKKTKLKK
+300 K
-313 TKLKKTKKIKS
+313 KKTKKIKS
-324 SKAVAS
+324 SKVAVS

-335 RGKST
+335 QGKSI

-370 DPGATAGS
+370 DPGTSAGS
-378 RKNKDIIYE
+378 RKNKDLIYE

-398 SKLFKKQGIIVH
+398 SNLFKKQGIIVH
-410 PTLADPNQKQPIRY
+410 PTLADPNQKKPIRY
-424 LSRSHDR
+424 LSSRHDR

-441 LTRNA
+441 LARNA

-457 NHIFKQ
+457 NHIFQQ

-502 GRFNLSSKIYRK
+502 GGFNLKNKIYLK
-514 RKEYSTKLTFKP
+514 RKEYISKLTYKP

-531 SEKLSKSFGKIII
+531 SEKLSKSFGKVIINQ
-544 DEFRELKLRTHRV
+544 FRKLKLRTHRV

-599 RDLLKSKTRQQIAK
+599 RDLLKSKTRQKIAK
-613 AITNSVTTHFDRS
+613 ALTNSVTAHFDRS

>member
-26 STKKSNWQSF
+26 STKTSNWQSF

-81 RSLKTIRK
+81 RNLKTIRK

-102 TFPFKVINGS
+102 TFPLKVINGS

-124 DKSGIGYW
+124 DKAGIGYW

-162 YNKMRNKGNILKK
+162 YNKMGNKGNILKK
-175 GDVIKIPWKWIS
+175 GDVIKIPWKWVS
-187 PELSLRQV
+187 PELSLRPV

-207 SGKLFAHYQ
+207 LGKFYAHYQ

-245 KLLKLNNISDAK
+245 KLLKLNNISNAK

-280 TNDVS
+280 TNEVS
-285 SGKGSTIKTKLKKTK
+285 SGKGSTKKTKLKKTK
-300 LKKAKLKKTKLKK
+300 LKKAI
-313 TKLKKTKKIKS
+313 KIKS

-370 DPGATAGS
+370 DPGASAGS

-457 NHIFKQ
+457 NHIFKN

-483 LHSSLSGA
+483 HHSSLSGA
-491 MVYFP
+491 MV
-496 DSRLRR
+496 
-502 GRFNLSSKIYRK
+502 
-514 RKEYSTKLTFKP
+514 
-526 RDNKY
+526 
-531 SEKLSKSFGKIII
+531 
-544 DEFRELKLRTHRV
+544 
-557 SSAVRGYLYRKGKKT
+557 
-572 LPAVLRYSKVPTSVL
+572 
-587 VEIANL
+587 
-593 NNRLDR
+593 
-599 RDLLKSKTRQQIAK
+599 
-613 AITNSVTTHFDRS
+613 
-626 SGLVA
+626 
-631 QR
+631 

>member
-26 STKKSNWQSF
+26 STKQSNWQSF

-42 SETAKM
+42 SETSKM

-102 TFPFKVINGS
+102 TFPLKVINGS

-124 DKSGIGYW
+124 DKAGIGYW

-187 PELSLRQV
+187 PELSLRPV

-207 SGKLFAHYQ
+207 SGKFYAHYQ

-266 IPLEWLSEEYLVSQ
+266 IPLEWLSEEYLGSQ

-285 SGKGSTIKTKLKKTK
+285 SRKTSVKKTNK
-300 LKKAKLKKTKLKK
+300 
-313 TKLKKTKKIKS
+313 KKTKKIKS

-349 SKRKKNVHKIHVILD
+349 SKRKNNVHKIHVILD

-378 RKNKDIIYE
+378 RKNKDLIYE

-410 PTLADPNQKQPIRY
+410 PTLSDPNQKQPIRY
-424 LSRSHDR
+424 LSNSHDR
-431 DEHLLVTPRY
+431 DERLLVTPNY

-457 NHIFKQ
+457 NHIFKN

-502 GRFNLSSKIYRK
+502 GRFNMSSKIYRK
-514 RKEYSTKLTFKP
+514 RKEYSTNLTYKP

-531 SEKLSKSFGKIII
+531 SEKLSKSFGKNIIN
-544 DEFRELKLRTHRV
+544 EFRELGLRTHRV

-572 LPAVLRYSKVPTSVL
+572 LPAVLRYSMVPTSVL

-599 RDLLKSKTRQQIAK
+599 RDLLKSKTRQKIAK
-613 AITNSVTTHFDRS
+613 AITNSVTTHFDRP

>member
-66 EGGYSLARRVLLSNF
+66 EGGYSLARRVLLSNL

-102 TFPFKVINGS
+102 TFPLKVINGS

-124 DKSGIGYW
+124 DKAGIGYW
-132 KHRVTFA
+132 EHRVTFA

-175 GDVIKIPWKWIS
+175 GDVIKIPWKWVS
-187 PELSLRQV
+187 PELSLRPV
-195 SLKPPLKLKQDK
+195 SLKSPLKLKQDK
-207 SGKLFAHYQ
+207 SGKFYAHYQ

-245 KLLKLNNISDAK
+245 KLLKLNNIYDAK
-257 LIQSRQKIR
+257 LIQTRQKIR
-266 IPLEWLSEEYLVSQ
+266 IPLEWLSEEYLGSQ

-285 SGKGSTIKTKLKKTK
+285 SRKTSVKKTNK
-300 LKKAKLKKTKLKK
+300 
-313 TKLKKTKKIKS
+313 KKTKKIKS

-349 SKRKKNVHKIHVILD
+349 SKRKNNVHKIHVILD

-370 DPGATAGS
+370 DPGASAGS

-398 SKLFKKQGIIVH
+398 SKLFKRQGIIVH

-491 MVYFP
+491 MVYYP
-496 DSRLRR
+496 DHRLRR
-502 GRFNLSSKIYRK
+502 GRFILSSKIYRK
-514 RKEYSTKLTFKP
+514 RKEYISKLTYNP

-531 SEKLSKSFGKIII
+531 SEKLSKSFGKVIINQ
-544 DEFRELKLRTHRV
+544 FRKLRLRTHRV
-557 SSAVRGYLYRKGKKT
+557 SSAVRGYLYRKGIKT

-613 AITNSVTTHFDRS
+613 AITNSVTAHFDRS